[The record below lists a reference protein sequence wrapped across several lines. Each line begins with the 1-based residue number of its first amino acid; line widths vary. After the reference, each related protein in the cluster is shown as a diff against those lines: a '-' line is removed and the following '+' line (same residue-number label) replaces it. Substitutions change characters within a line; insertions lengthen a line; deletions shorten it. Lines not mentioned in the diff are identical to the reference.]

1 MYRISVCALVTL
13 VALFPLGCQEETV
26 PMEEPP
32 QPTPE
37 RALEEDLVLAE
48 PADEEVLISEEVE
61 TPPKQSKPRKK
72 KVTVSTPDKPPVVP
86 ELKGMRRARLTQA
99 TKEHPALGTQQ
110 IKRIITQRVP
120 QVRACYERELKKSPG
135 LGGKVLVSW
144 TIQKDGTVSSP
155 RVRKNTTGSS
165 RLSPCITK
173 AISRWHFPESSSTS
187 DVEYPFVFK
196 AKEDW
201 R

>member
-1 MYRISVCALVTL
+1 
-13 VALFPLGCQEETV
+13 V
-26 PMEEPP
+26 PVEEPP

-48 PADEEVLISEEVE
+48 PADEEVLISEEVVSS
-61 TPPKQSKPRKK
+61 PPTQRKPRKK
-72 KVTVSTPDKPPVVP
+72 KVTVSEPDKTAVVP
-86 ELKGMRRARLTQA
+86 ELKGMRRARLAKT
-99 TKEHPALGTQQ
+99 TKERPALGTQQ
-110 IKRIITQRVP
+110 IKRIITERVP

-165 RLSPCITK
+165 RLAPCITK